1 MEYKINNL
9 EELVELGRAEE
20 IDTEKENKLVRE
32 IVSKIKKTMR
42 KNNLTSLSAPAVGY
56 NKRIFCVD
64 YSDNEIKT
72 YINPVVSLREGIHLS
87 REVCSS
93 IPNKEYIIP
102 RNNVINIYYQR
113 PNGEVKIQEFKGLAS
128 NVLQHEIDH
137 LEGITLD
144 DMGLEIDKDFD
155 EATEEERLEIVNMYL
170 DSLDIMLKDVKED
183 IENNEEL
190 KVISDRLNFTEAV
203 VSGKVKL
210 MKEQDIK

>member
-20 IDTEKENKLVRE
+20 IDTQKENKLVRE
-32 IVSKIKKTMR
+32 IVSKIKRTMR

-93 IPNKEYIIP
+93 IPGKEYIIP

-128 NVLQHEIDH
+128 NVLQHELDH

-155 EATEEERLEIVNMYL
+155 EATDEERLEIVNMYL

-210 MKEQDIK
+210 MKEEDIK

>member
-32 IVSKIKKTMR
+32 IVSKIKRTMR

-93 IPNKEYIIP
+93 IPGKEYIIP

-210 MKEQDIK
+210 MKEEDIK

>member
-32 IVSKIKKTMR
+32 IVSKIKRTMR

-93 IPNKEYIIP
+93 IPGKEYIIP
-102 RNNVINIYYQR
+102 RNNIINIYYQR
-113 PNGEVKIQEFKGLAS
+113 PNGEIKVQEFKGLAS

-137 LEGITLD
+137 LEGVTLD

-155 EATEEERLEIVNMYL
+155 EATEEERLEIINMYL
-170 DSLDIMLKDVKED
+170 DSLDIMLKDVKEE
-183 IENNEEL
+183 IEEDSEL
-190 KVISDRLNFTEAV
+190 KAVSDRLNFTEAV

-210 MKEQDIK
+210 MKEEDIK